1 MVHIIMYVKFVDNIP
16 CFTPKIGTCI
26 KLLNNLEKG
35 DNIMVKVFIIF
46 LSILLISSC
55 SDCKKNYLSEYGRL
69 LKESKNDKA
78 KINDAIQLLKTEYK
92 NNPES
97 KMAAKQLASLYSSNG
112 KNDSALFLITKL
124 IEDDEKDIYEL
135 YYGRGNI
142 KFIMKDYDSSIEDYY
157 KAVKIKSD
165 NRILYNQIIIAKM
178 WKDYNINGEW
188 KIKESDISKLINE
201 VYPSNMNK
209 PLADEFKNFYQ

>member
-1 MVHIIMYVKFVDNIP
+1 M
-16 CFTPKIGTCI
+16 
-26 KLLNNLEKG
+26 
-35 DNIMVKVFIIF
+35 
-46 LSILLISSC
+46 
-55 SDCKKNYLSEYGRL
+55 
-69 LKESKNDKA
+69 
-78 KINDAIQLLKTEYK
+78 
-92 NNPES
+92 
-97 KMAAKQLASLYSSNG
+97 
-112 KNDSALFLITKL
+112 
-124 IEDDEKDIYEL
+124 

-157 KAVKIKSD
+157 KAVRIKSD